1 VTAVR
6 EDSDPFD
13 ARLARGASGRLREF
27 NQAGVLSAADV
38 HVARRLGAL
47 GGEDDETV
55 LLAVALAVRAP
66 RLGHVHVDLERIRG
80 TAAVEAEDPV
90 DLEALPWPAPGDW
103 VARVAASPLVAA
115 PDDPGVRPLRL
126 LGGWLY
132 LDRYWNEEVS
142 VARALRAM
150 LADEPGGI
158 DAAVLEDGLAR
169 AFGDEA
175 GGRQAIAAGA
185 AVRRRF
191 VVVAGGPG
199 TGKTTT
205 VARIVALLCEQ
216 AESAGHVQGRP
227 GLSPLIALA
236 APTGKAAARL
246 QEAVHAE
253 ALTLDVSD
261 EIRGQLLGLSASTI
275 HRLLG
280 WRPGSNSRFRHSR
293 EQRLPHDA
301 VIVDETSMV
310 SLSLMARLIEA
321 LRSDARLV
329 LVGDPGQLASIEAGA
344 VLGDIVAS
352 VDTPAGSRLDAGSGS
367 PVNVGRTTRSRGGA
381 PGIVVLDRE
390 HRFGGGIARLAGA
403 IRRGDADAA
412 LALLREG
419 GADVTW
425 IETEAAGAGAGAGA
439 HTVGLVR
446 SIALAGARTMIAAA
460 RGGSAA
466 DALAALATFRILCAH
481 RRGPYGVT
489 TWTTRMEDWLQDE
502 IPGFAARERFYAGR
516 PLLVTENDYELGLNN
531 GDTGVVVQTDE
542 GRVVAAFER
551 GGESVVF
558 SPSRLG
564 GVETVY
570 AMTIHKSQGSQ
581 FDAAAVMLPEPG
593 SRILTR
599 ELLYTAAT
607 RARRRLILA
616 GSEEAVAAAVRRPVA
631 RASGLGWRLAGGAGV

>member
-1 VTAVR
+1 
-6 EDSDPFD
+6 
-13 ARLARGASGRLREF
+13 
-27 NQAGVLSAADV
+27 
-38 HVARRLGAL
+38 
-47 GGEDDETV
+47 V
-55 LLAVALAVRAP
+55 LLAVALAVRGP
-66 RLGHVHVDLERIRG
+66 RLGHVHVDLQRIRG
-80 TAAVEAEDPV
+80 TVAVEAEDPV
-90 DLEALPWPAPGDW
+90 DLEALPWPSPADW

-115 PDDPGVRPLRL
+115 PDEPVVRPLRL
-126 LGGWLY
+126 LDGWLY
-132 LDRYWNEEVS
+132 LDRYWTEEVS
-142 VARALRAM
+142 VADALRAM
-150 LADEPGGI
+150 LADEPAGI
-158 DAAVLEDGLAR
+158 DAPVLADGLAR
-169 AFGDEA
+169 LFGGEA
-175 GGRQAIAAGA
+175 DGRQALAAA
-185 AVRRRF
+185 ASVRRRF
-191 VVVAGGPG
+191 AVVAGGPG

-216 AESAGHVQGRP
+216 AERARHADGRP
-227 GLSPLIALA
+227 GLPPLIALA

-261 EIRGQLLGLSASTI
+261 EIRAQLLGMSASTI

-344 VLGDIVAS
+344 VLGDIVGS
-352 VDTPAGSRLDAGSGS
+352 VDSDATSTSGPGGEAGSGS
-367 PVNVGRTTRSRGGA
+367 GGDSGA
-381 PGIVVLDRE
+381 HGIVVLDRE

-403 IRRGDADAA
+403 IRRGDVDAT
-412 LALLREG
+412 LAVLREG
-419 GADVTW
+419 AADVTW
-425 IETEAAGAGAGAGA
+425 IETEREGAAA
-439 HTVGLVR
+439 VGLVR
-446 SIALAGARTMIAAA
+446 SSAVAGARAMIAAA
-460 RGGSAA
+460 REGSAT
-466 DALAALATFRILCAH
+466 DALTALATFRILCAH

-489 TWTTRMEDWLQDE
+489 TWATRMEDWLADE
-502 IPGFAARERFYAGR
+502 IPGFSAQERFYVGR
-516 PLLVTENDYELGLNN
+516 PLLVTENDYELGLHN
-531 GDTGVVVQTDE
+531 GDTGVVVRTGED
-542 GRVVAAFER
+542 RVVAVFER
-551 GGESVVF
+551 GGESVAF

-564 GVETVY
+564 AVETVY

-581 FDAAAVMLPEPG
+581 FDAAAVILPEPD

-616 GSEEAVAAAVRRPVA
+616 GSEDAVVAAVERPVA
-631 RASGLGWRLAGGAGV
+631 RASGLGWRLALPAGGVVGDDRRPGAEEHRAGA

>member
-1 VTAVR
+1 MSAVR
-6 EDSDPFD
+6 DDLDPFD
-13 ARLARGASGRLREF
+13 ARLATRASGLLRAF
-27 NQAGVLSAADV
+27 NEAGVLSAADV

-47 GGEDDETV
+47 GGEDDEIV

-80 TAAVEAEDPV
+80 TVAVEAEDPV
-90 DLEALPWPAPGDW
+90 DLEALPWPSPVDW

-115 PDDPGVRPLRL
+115 PDDLSVYPLRL
-126 LGGWLY
+126 LAPWLY
-132 LDRYWNEEVS
+132 LDRYWTEEVS
-142 VARALRAM
+142 VSDALRAM
-150 LADEPGGI
+150 LADEPAGI

-169 AFGDEA
+169 LFGDEP
-175 GGRQAIAAGA
+175 GGRQALAAAA

-191 VVVAGGPG
+191 AVVAGGPG

-216 AESAGHVQGRP
+216 AERDRHAEGRP
-227 GLSPLIALA
+227 GLPPLIALA

-246 QEAVHAE
+246 QEAVQAE

-293 EQRLPHDA
+293 EQRLPHDV

-344 VLGDIVAS
+344 VLGDIVGS
-352 VDTPAGSRLDAGSGS
+352 VDGSPGGRDGSGAS
-367 PVNVGRTTRSRGGA
+367 
-381 PGIVVLDRE
+381 GIVVLDRE
-390 HRFGGGIARLAGA
+390 HRFGGGIARLAVA
-403 IRRGDADAA
+403 IRRGDADATVEV
-412 LALLREG
+412 LHG
-419 GADVTW
+419 GADDVTW
-425 IETEAAGAGAGAGA
+425 IEPEGTGAEA
-439 HTVGLVR
+439 VGLVR
-446 SIALAGARTMIAAA
+446 SSALAGARTMIAAA
-460 RGGSAA
+460 RGGSAT

-489 TWTTRMEDWLQDE
+489 TWTTRMEDWLHDE
-502 IPGFAARERFYAGR
+502 IPGFAAQERFYVGR

-531 GDTGVVVQTDE
+531 GDTGVVVRTNED
-542 GRVVAAFER
+542 RVVAVFER
-551 GGESVVF
+551 GGESIAF

-564 GVETVY
+564 AVETVY

-581 FDAAAVMLPEPG
+581 FDAAAVILPEPD

-616 GSEEAVAAAVRRPVA
+616 GSEEAVRQPCSRPVA
-631 RASGLGWRLAGGAGV
+631 RASGLGWRLAQGDTD